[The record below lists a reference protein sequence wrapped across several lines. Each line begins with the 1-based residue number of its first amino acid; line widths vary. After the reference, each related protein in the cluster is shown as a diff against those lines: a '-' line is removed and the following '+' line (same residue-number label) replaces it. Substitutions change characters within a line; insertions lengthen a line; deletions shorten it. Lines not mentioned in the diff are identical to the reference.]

1 MSLDFVNFLKEI
13 GLCDAA
19 QTAVLKSDAALDRD
33 SLAPLCQPLFDP
45 EADEPARALENAL
58 GKDPDGMKIARLHGP
73 LRPAYPRIV
82 CPKRHSRQHFYRY
95 HEIFVALR
103 QRTSRTKRRSR
114 FPLGMVVWIFIAKAG
129 FFPPV

>member
-45 EADEPARALENAL
+45 EADDARNYGA
-58 GKDPDGMKIARLHGP
+58 
-73 LRPAYPRIV
+73 
-82 CPKRHSRQHFYRY
+82 
-95 HEIFVALR
+95 
-103 QRTSRTKRRSR
+103 
-114 FPLGMVVWIFIAKAG
+114 IAKNCYGYQNVAVYVCAVG
-129 FFPPV
+129 